1 MQKPKFNTP
10 PSNAAQASS
19 TSNSPASFTQANV
32 HKDNEKA
39 RLTDEQKKTNH
50 ITSEQNR
57 RNFLRQQFD
66 RLSEMVPGTRGKAR
80 SEAVVL
86 EKLVDY
92 GHSQIEEG
100 QRMIE
105 EIERG
110 GGFVDPAIR
119 AKFFVPGRPA
129 KDVDADADESG
140 EGRGY
145 K

>member
-1 MQKPKFNTP
+1 MNTP
-10 PSNAAQASS
+10 PFNTVQTPSA
-19 TSNSPASFTQANV
+19 SNSPASFNQSNTQ
-32 HKDNEKA
+32 KDNDKP
-39 RLTDEQKKTNH
+39 RLTDQQKKTNH

-66 RLSEMVPGTRGKAR
+66 RLSEIVPGTQGKAR

-86 EKLVDY
+86 EKLVNY

-105 EIERG
+105 EIEKMG
-110 GGFVDPAIR
+110 GAVDPETR
-119 AKFFVPGRPA
+119 AKFYVAGRHRRFT
-129 KDVDADADESG
+129 
-140 EGRGY
+140 EGTEEEIMEEEVGY